1 MTNLDIFLF
10 LDWQEVIDIRDIE
23 NELDSVLDRYQKKQ
37 EDTRNKEMKEQEDY
51 LGLENEFKNL
61 FNTIVKP
68 LMAQMVIYLET
79 KGNEFKGSYVKV
91 SPHLAKI
98 ALILNPYRLQQG
110 SKWAEI
116 EFSRDGNK
124 LKIVV
129 KNENAVTN
137 EALFEKSEVRP
148 PFVKRILIDFV
159 KSYYNTE
166 GTWFETQFNRDLIA
180 FIYSILEGIQRNI
193 LVKKKKVSEKR
204 VKKSNS
210 KKNPVNSDRILRKD
224 FPKITDRELKKLKT
238 DESYKQGFLL
248 AIRLVASELKTIVDK
263 KWIKLTRYWNK
274 FDQIKKDPHE
284 FSD

>member
-1 MTNLDIFLF
+1 
-10 LDWQEVIDIRDIE
+10 VIDIRDIE

-37 EDTRNKEMKEQEDY
+37 EDTRNKEMKEHEDY

-68 LMAQMVIYLET
+68 LMAQMVRYLET

-110 SKWAEI
+110 SKWTEI
-116 EFSRDGNK
+116 EFSRNGNK

-129 KNENAVTN
+129 KNENAVTGVAESAVTS
-137 EALFEKSEVRP
+137 EAMFEKSEVRP

-166 GTWFETQFNRDLIA
+166 GT
-180 FIYSILEGIQRNI
+180 
-193 LVKKKKVSEKR
+193 
-204 VKKSNS
+204 
-210 KKNPVNSDRILRKD
+210 
-224 FPKITDRELKKLKT
+224 
-238 DESYKQGFLL
+238 
-248 AIRLVASELKTIVDK
+248 
-263 KWIKLTRYWNK
+263 
-274 FDQIKKDPHE
+274 
-284 FSD
+284 

>member
-1 MTNLDIFLF
+1 M
-10 LDWQEVIDIRDIE
+10 IDIRDIE

-37 EDTRNKEMKEQEDY
+37 EDTRNKEMKKQEDY

-98 ALILNPYRLQQG
+98 ALILNPYRLQEG

-129 KNENAVTN
+129 KNENAVTS

-148 PFVKRILIDFV
+148 AFVKRILIDFV
-159 KSYYNTE
+159 KSYYNTA
-166 GTWFETQFNRDLIA
+166 GPQNT
-180 FIYSILEGIQRNI
+180 
-193 LVKKKKVSEKR
+193 V
-204 VKKSNS
+204 
-210 KKNPVNSDRILRKD
+210 
-224 FPKITDRELKKLKT
+224 
-238 DESYKQGFLL
+238 
-248 AIRLVASELKTIVDK
+248 
-263 KWIKLTRYWNK
+263 
-274 FDQIKKDPHE
+274 
-284 FSD
+284 

>member
-10 LDWQEVIDIRDIE
+10 LDRQEVIDIRDIE
-23 NELDSVLDRYQKKQ
+23 NELDSVLHRYQKKQ

-116 EFSRDGNK
+116 EFSREGNK

-166 GTWFETQFNRDLIA
+166 GT
-180 FIYSILEGIQRNI
+180 
-193 LVKKKKVSEKR
+193 
-204 VKKSNS
+204 
-210 KKNPVNSDRILRKD
+210 
-224 FPKITDRELKKLKT
+224 
-238 DESYKQGFLL
+238 
-248 AIRLVASELKTIVDK
+248 
-263 KWIKLTRYWNK
+263 
-274 FDQIKKDPHE
+274 
-284 FSD
+284 

>member
-1 MTNLDIFLF
+1 M
-10 LDWQEVIDIRDIE
+10 IDIRDIE
-23 NELDSVLDRYQKKQ
+23 NELDWVLDRYQKKQ
-37 EDTRNKEMKEQEDY
+37 EDTRNKELKEQEDY

-68 LMAQMVIYLET
+68 LMAQMVRYLET

-129 KNENAVTN
+129 KNENAVTS

-159 KSYYNTE
+159 KSYYT
-166 GTWFETQFNRDLIA
+166 GT
-180 FIYSILEGIQRNI
+180 
-193 LVKKKKVSEKR
+193 
-204 VKKSNS
+204 
-210 KKNPVNSDRILRKD
+210 
-224 FPKITDRELKKLKT
+224 
-238 DESYKQGFLL
+238 
-248 AIRLVASELKTIVDK
+248 
-263 KWIKLTRYWNK
+263 
-274 FDQIKKDPHE
+274 
-284 FSD
+284 